1 MQIQFIHK
9 DAEFNSISMTN
20 LTALLVLTTVFIATS
35 NSLPKTA
42 YIKLIEVWL
51 LGHLFVP
58 FFEVILFTI
67 IDFIREDL
75 SDAKQEMLF
84 QRRNTPPK
92 KIDKNLGKELILKAF
107 INFGRYG
114 FPAIY
119 VILCAIFSAYGLA
132 TEINN
137 E

>member
-1 MQIQFIHK
+1 
-9 DAEFNSISMTN
+9 MTN

-58 FFEVILFTI
+58 FFEVILHTI

-75 SDAKQEMLF
+75 TRMEQERVF
-84 QRRNTPPK
+84 ERRNIHNTNKSEKSPGTK
-92 KIDKNLGKELILKAF
+92 VALGAF
-107 INFGRYG
+107 IAFGRFG
-114 FPAIY
+114 FPTIY
-119 VILCAIFSAYGLA
+119 IILCAIFAAYGLA
-132 TEINN
+132 AN
-137 E
+137 

>member
-1 MQIQFIHK
+1 
-9 DAEFNSISMTN
+9 MTN
-20 LTALLVLTTVFIATS
+20 LTALLVLTTVFISVS

-51 LGHLFVP
+51 LGHIFVP

-67 IDFIREDL
+67 IDYIRLDL
-75 SDAKQEMLF
+75 SDAKQEILF
-84 QRRNTPPK
+84 ERRNTPPK
-92 KIDKNLGKELILKAF
+92 KIDRNLGKELILKAF

-114 FPAIY
+114 FPTIY
-119 VILCAIFSAYGLA
+119 IILSSIFAAYGLA
-132 TEINN
+132 VEITN

>member
-1 MQIQFIHK
+1 
-9 DAEFNSISMTN
+9 MTN

-35 NSLPKTA
+35 NALPKTA

-51 LGHLFVP
+51 LGHIFVP

-67 IDFIREDL
+67 IDYIRMDL
-75 SDAKQEMLF
+75 SDAKEEMIF

-114 FPAIY
+114 FPTIY
-119 VILCAIFSAYGLA
+119 VILCAIFAVYGLA
-132 TEINN
+132 VEMNN

>member
-1 MQIQFIHK
+1 
-9 DAEFNSISMTN
+9 MTN

-58 FFEVILFTI
+58 FFEVILHTI

-75 SDAKQEMLF
+75 TYKEQERVF
-84 QRRNTPPK
+84 QRRNIHNDNKSEKSHRT
-92 KIDKNLGKELILKAF
+92 KIVLTAF
-107 INFGRYG
+107 IAFGRFG
-114 FPAIY
+114 FPTIY
-119 VILCAIFSAYGLA
+119 IILCAIFAAYGLA
-132 TEINN
+132 GN
-137 E
+137 